1 MRGQAEFEDGT
12 SIFVSEISVVAL
24 GQVEFLRGVEA
35 HAKVPGRHL
44 THIDPARLDVS
55 CEGNGSAVKK
65 TGRYLWVHVGAWR
78 SI

>member
-1 MRGQAEFEDGT
+1 MLSQAEFEDGT
-12 SIFVSEISVVAL
+12 SIFVGEISVVAL
-24 GQVEFLRGVEA
+24 GQVELLCGVKA

-44 THIDPARLDVS
+44 THIDPARLDVT
-55 CEGNGSAVKK
+55 CEGQGSAMKK